1 MSRRFF
7 ERRFGEFPFDWETAK
22 LKNICEVIA
31 DGTHF
36 SPKSKEGPYKYVT
49 SKNIRFGKIDFTDV
63 AYISEEEHEG
73 IYKGCPVQ
81 KGDLL
86 ITKDGAN
93 TGNAAINPVF
103 EPFSLLSSVA
113 MIRAKKK
120 LSSNEYLLQFI
131 LSPLGQSLIQAEM
144 AGQAITRITLTKIGN
159 FELFFPPLPEQRKI
173 AEILSTW
180 DEAIAKTE
188 QLIVA
193 LQTHKKGL
201 MQRLLSG
208 EVRFEGFVKSDEIQE
223 TRFGVIPADWEM
235 KKVSRFSKVNSD
247 ALGNEGSGK
256 DFFYVELSAVNKGQ
270 IPFPSEAIS
279 YDNLPS
285 RARRIPRKHDVIMAT
300 VRPNL
305 LGYATWDNELPDHL
319 VSTGF
324 ALISPKSPTD
334 KDFIYQSLYG
344 DVIQRQI
351 HGLVTGSNYPAIN
364 ATEVKKLY
372 LCWPKNP
379 DERKKIGEVFRAIN
393 DEIGLHEK
401 KLAALQQQK
410 KGLMQRLLT
419 GQVRVA

>member
-180 DEAIAKTE
+180 DKAIATTE
-188 QLIVA
+188 QLLA
-193 LQTHKKGL
+193 
-201 MQRLLSG
+201 
-208 EVRFEGFVKSDEIQE
+208 
-223 TRFGVIPADWEM
+223 
-235 KKVSRFSKVNSD
+235 NS
-247 ALGNEGSGK
+247 
-256 DFFYVELSAVNKGQ
+256 
-270 IPFPSEAIS
+270 
-279 YDNLPS
+279 
-285 RARRIPRKHDVIMAT
+285 
-300 VRPNL
+300 
-305 LGYATWDNELPDHL
+305 
-319 VSTGF
+319 
-324 ALISPKSPTD
+324 
-334 KDFIYQSLYG
+334 
-344 DVIQRQI
+344 
-351 HGLVTGSNYPAIN
+351 
-364 ATEVKKLY
+364 
-372 LCWPKNP
+372 
-379 DERKKIGEVFRAIN
+379 
-393 DEIGLHEK
+393 
-401 KLAALQQQK
+401 QQQK
-410 KGLMQRLLT
+410 KALMQQLLT
-419 GQVRVA
+419 GKKRFPGFEGEWKEVKIKEIFTLSNGDSKPHDTEKNLEPNKSIPVFGGNNIMGYSSKSNSNDTVILIGRVGEYCGVTRLVQHECWITDNALYTKSFDNNSDKQFITYLLQQYDLSKLRNKGGQPLISQKPIYNLKIMIPQKTEQKRIASSLTYTDKEIKLLEKQLANLKQEKKALMQQLLTGKRRVEI